1 MGVWSGGESEG
12 KDVKSVV
19 LFEEVECRLCACG
32 RNDLALWLLVDPEE
46 ARDEERRG
54 RGWGSA
60 MTQRLMNGIEV
71 EMDGCGL
78 HECL

>member
-1 MGVWSGGESEG
+1 MWSGGESEG

-19 LFEEVECRLCACG
+19 LFEDVECRLGTCG
-32 RNDLALWLLVDPEE
+32 RNFLALWLLVDPEE

-54 RGWGSA
+54 RGSGSA
-60 MTQRLMNGIEV
+60 MTQRLMDGIEV
-71 EMDGCGL
+71 GMDDCGL